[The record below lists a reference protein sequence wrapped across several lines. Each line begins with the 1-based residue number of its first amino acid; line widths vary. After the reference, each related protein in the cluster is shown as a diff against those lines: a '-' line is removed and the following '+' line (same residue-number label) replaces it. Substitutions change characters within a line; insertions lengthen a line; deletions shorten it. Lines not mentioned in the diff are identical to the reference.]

1 MKATLYRK
9 IAPILLGGLLS
20 VAQAAP
26 RDSYLVRYND
36 VQIDVVAEGSGALI
50 VLLPSLGRTADD
62 YDAVAEA
69 FVHEGYRVLR
79 PTPRGIGKSTGPAKA
94 NLHDYAEDVARVIA
108 HENKGPAIVLGH
120 AYGNWVARA
129 VAADHPALVRGV
141 VIAAAASRKFDPRLR
156 GYIDKCEDASLPEA
170 ERLHYLRMTFF
181 AAGSDPKP
189 WLQGW
194 YPQAKVLQRSAS
206 AATATDSYRG
216 AGHAP
221 MLDLIGADDP
231 FRLPA
236 TFNENRMEFG
246 ERVSI
251 AVIPNASH
259 ALIPE
264 QPAAVAAAVLSWIS
278 SLSGPAR

>member
-1 MKATLYRK
+1 MNDTLWRK
-9 IAPILLGGLLS
+9 LAPLLLGGILG

-26 RDSYLVRYND
+26 RTSYLMRYDD

-62 YDAVAEA
+62 YDVLAET

-79 PTPRGIGKSTGPAKA
+79 PTPRGIGKSTGPAKVS
-94 NLHDYAEDVARVIA
+94 LHEYAEDVARVIA
-108 HENKGPAIVLGH
+108 HEDKGPAIVLGH
-120 AYGNWVARA
+120 AYGNWVART
-129 VAADHPALVRGV
+129 VAADHPQLVRGI
-141 VIAAAASRKFDPRLR
+141 VIAGAASRKFDARLG
-156 GYIDKCEDASLPEA
+156 GYIDKSEDASLPEA
-170 ERLHYLRMTFF
+170 ERLRYLRMTFF
-181 AAGSDPKP
+181 AASSDPRP

-194 YPQAKVLQRSAS
+194 YPQAKQLQRQAR
-206 AATATDSYRG
+206 AATATESFWG

-221 MLDLIGADDP
+221 MLDLMGAEDP

-236 TFNENRMEFG
+236 TRDENRQEFG
-246 ERVSI
+246 DRVSI

-278 SLSGPAR
+278 RLPGDAR